1 MDNSTYIIRN
11 YRPADFNDYVKLY
24 IAAAKPVPGGH
35 DCSPQ
40 AISESLNR
48 PRYSP
53 EKDLFVAE
61 IAGRVAG
68 FMNIIPELATRRV
81 ILDCLVH
88 PDHRRKHLAT
98 ELLGQAISR
107 ARELKAKVAR
117 VNVSQ
122 DNTVATKVLPRLGFR
137 IARRFLELRLLLTEA
152 PLPETSHHTHTLRHL
167 QAGEEEQ
174 LTQLQNRCFGSA
186 WEYNPNTTEDMVY
199 QLNFSY
205 HSPEDV
211 ILTCEKDR
219 PIGYCWTE
227 IDPEAT
233 ETEKKGRIY
242 MFGVDPDYRSRGI
255 GKKALLAGLSYLKSK
270 GMRIVE
276 LNVDSENEVA
286 RNLYRSVGF
295 KPWTTSL
302 WYEKTID

>member
-1 MDNSTYIIRN
+1 MDNPTYTIRN
-11 YRPADFNDYVKLY
+11 YRTSDFNDYVKLC
-24 IAAAKPVPGGH
+24 IAAARLSPAGRE
-35 DCSPQ
+35 CSPQ

-48 PRYSP
+48 PSYSP
-53 EKDLFVAE
+53 EKDLLVAE

-68 FMNIIPELATRRV
+68 FINIIPELETERV

-88 PDHRRKHLAT
+88 PEHRRKHLAT
-98 ELLGQAISR
+98 KLLGQATR
-107 ARELKAKVAR
+107 RTRELNARVAR

-122 DNTVATKVLPRLGFR
+122 DNTIATRVLPRLGFR
-137 IARRFLELRLLLTEA
+137 IAHRFLELRLLLAEA
-152 PLPETSHHTHTLRHL
+152 PLPETYHHTHTLRHM
-167 QAGEEEQ
+167 QPGEEEQ

-233 ETEKKGRIY
+233 ETEKKGRI
-242 MFGVDPDYRSRGI
+242 
-255 GKKALLAGLSYLKSK
+255 
-270 GMRIVE
+270 
-276 LNVDSENEVA
+276 
-286 RNLYRSVGF
+286 
-295 KPWTTSL
+295 
-302 WYEKTID
+302 

>member
-1 MDNSTYIIRN
+1 MDNPTYTIRN
-11 YRPADFNDYVKLY
+11 YRPADFDDYVKLY
-24 IAAAKPVPGGH
+24 IEAAKLTPEGR

-61 IAGRVAG
+61 MAGRVAG
-68 FMNIIPELATRRV
+68 FMNIIPELATGRV

-88 PDHRRKHLAT
+88 PEHRRKHLAT
-98 ELLGQAISR
+98 ELLGQAIRR
-107 ARELKAKVAR
+107 ARELKARVAR
-117 VNVSQ
+117 VNVGQ

-137 IARRFLELRLLLTEA
+137 IARRFLELRLILAET
-152 PLPETSHHTHTLRHL
+152 PLPETTQPAYPLRHL

-186 WEYNPNTTEDMVY
+186 WEYNPNTTEDIVY

-205 HSPEDV
+205 HSPEDI

-219 PIGYCWTE
+219 LISYCWTE

-233 ETEKKGRIY
+233 ETEKKGRIN
-242 MFGVDPDYRSRGI
+242 MFGVDPDYHSRGI

-286 RNLYRSVGF
+286 YALYRSVGF
-295 KPWTTSL
+295 KPWATSL

>member
-1 MDNSTYIIRN
+1 MDNSTYVIRN
-11 YRPADFNDYVKLY
+11 YRPADFSDYVKLY
-24 IAAAKPVPGGH
+24 IAAAKLVPVGH

-40 AISESLNR
+40 TISNSFNR
-48 PRYSP
+48 PKYSP

-68 FMNIIPELATRRV
+68 FINIIPELETRRV
-81 ILDCLVH
+81 IFDCLVH
-88 PDHRRKHLAT
+88 PEHRRKHLAT
-98 ELLGQAISR
+98 QLLGQAIR
-107 ARELKAKVAR
+107 HARELEAKVAR

-137 IARRFLELRLLLTEA
+137 IARRFLELRLLLAETH
-152 PLPETSHHTHTLRHL
+152 LPETTQPAYPLRHL

-186 WEYNPNTTEDMVY
+186 WEYNPNTTEDIVY

-227 IDPEAT
+227 MAPEAT

-270 GMRIVE
+270 GVRIVE

-286 RNLYRSVGF
+286 YALYRSVGF
-295 KPWTTSL
+295 KAWTTSL